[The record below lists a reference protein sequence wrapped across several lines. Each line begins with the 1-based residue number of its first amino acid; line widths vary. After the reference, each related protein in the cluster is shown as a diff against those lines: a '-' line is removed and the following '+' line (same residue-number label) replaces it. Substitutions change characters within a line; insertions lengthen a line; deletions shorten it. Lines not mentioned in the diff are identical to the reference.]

1 MLSKAFT
8 VAVAATVVS
17 AQTFTKCDPTK
28 KDCPFPK
35 ALGSKIID
43 HDFTT
48 GPTDFIKDLDGTKI
62 EYDSNGAVYS
72 IKTPSNAPTTE
83 SDKYIFFG
91 QVDITMKAAAGA
103 GIVTSIVLES
113 DDLDEVDWE
122 WVGGDNTK
130 VQTNYF
136 SKGCNA
142 TYDRG
147 GLTTVS
153 SPLTEYH
160 TYTLKWT
167 REKLEWIINGQVIR
181 TLVADGLSGCAGYP
195 QTPVR
200 VKLGT
205 WVAGKE
211 GNSPGTIE
219 WAGGLAN
226 FANAP
231 FNAYYKSIRVQDFMG
246 GGGAKEA
253 TEYQYT
259 DRSGS
264 WQSIK
269 VVNDGKAVDDDKK
282 STTSGTATKTTGKST
297 ATTLSTASGS
307 SKPSESSAPSS
318 DKETSTTGAGTGAA
332 ASKTSTGAG
341 QAPTSAAGK
350 IVLSLGSVVAMGA
363 SLLFAL

>member
-1 MLSKAFT
+1 
-8 VAVAATVVS
+8 
-17 AQTFTKCDPTK
+17 
-28 KDCPFPK
+28 
-35 ALGSKIID
+35 
-43 HDFTT
+43 
-48 GPTDFIKDLDGTKI
+48 
-62 EYDSNGAVYS
+62 
-72 IKTPSNAPTTE
+72 
-83 SDKYIFFG
+83 
-91 QVDITMKAAAGA
+91 MKAAAGA

-147 GLTTVS
+147 GLTPVA

-181 TLVADGLSGCAGYP
+181 TLLAEGLSGCAGYP

-211 GNSPGTIE
+211 GNQPGTIE

-231 FNAYYKSIRVQDFMG
+231 FNAYYKSIKVQDFMG

-259 DRSGS
+259 DRSGT

-269 VVNDGKAVDDDKK
+269 VVNDGKAVDDDK
-282 STTSGTATKTTGKST
+282 SSTSGTASKTTGKST
-297 ATTLSTASGS
+297 ATTLSTASGT
-307 SKPSESSAPSS
+307 SKASESSTPSS
-318 DKETSTTGAGTGAA
+318 DKESSTTGSSNTGAGAA

-341 QAPTSAAGK
+341 PASTGAAGK
-350 IVLSLGSVVAMGA
+350 IVMSLGSVVVMGA
-363 SLLFAL
+363 SLFFAL

>member
-1 MLSKAFT
+1 
-8 VAVAATVVS
+8 
-17 AQTFTKCDPTK
+17 
-28 KDCPFPK
+28 
-35 ALGSKIID
+35 
-43 HDFTT
+43 
-48 GPTDFIKDLDGTKI
+48 
-62 EYDSNGAVYS
+62 
-72 IKTPSNAPTTE
+72 
-83 SDKYIFFG
+83 
-91 QVDITMKAAAGA
+91 MKAAPGA

-122 WVGGDNTK
+122 WVGSENNK

-136 SKGCNA
+136 SKGCVE

-147 GLTTVS
+147 EVHAVS

-181 TLVADGLSGCAGYP
+181 TLNAAGLSGCGGYP
-195 QTPVR
+195 QTPMR
-200 VKLGT
+200 VKLGS

-211 GNSPGTIE
+211 GNQPGTIE
-219 WAGGLAN
+219 WAGGMAN

-269 VVNDGKAVDDDKK
+269 VVNDGKAVDNDDTN
-282 STTSGTATKTTGKST
+282 TTSSSSKTATKTGP
-297 ATTLSTASGS
+297 TTLSTATSTGSGAPAESTGASGS
-307 SKPSESSAPSS
+307 S
-318 DKETSTTGAGTGAA
+318 STTGAGSS
-332 ASKTSTGAG
+332 SKTTTGTN
-341 QAPTSAAGK
+341 PNSTSAAGK
-350 IVLSLGSVVAMGA
+350 AVLSLGSVFVG
-363 SLLFAL
+363 SLLYFVL

>member
-1 MLSKAFT
+1 MLSQLLT
-8 VAVAATVVS
+8 VAIAATAVS

-43 HDFTT
+43 HDWTK
-48 GPTDFIKDLDGTKI
+48 GKLDLIKDLDGTKI
-62 EYDSNGAVYS
+62 EYDPNEGAVYS
-72 IKTPSNAPTTE
+72 IKEPSNAPTTE

-91 QVDITMKAAAGA
+91 QVDVVMKAAPGA

-122 WVGGDNTK
+122 WVGSENGK

-136 SKGCNA
+136 SKGC
-142 TYDRG
+142 TEVYDRG
-147 GLTTVS
+147 QTHAVS
-153 SPLTEYH
+153 NPLTEYH

-181 TLVADGLSGCAGYP
+181 TLNSAGLSGCAGYP
-195 QTPVR
+195 QTPMR
-200 VKLGT
+200 IKLGS

-211 GNSPGTIE
+211 GNAPGTIE
-219 WAGGLAN
+219 WAGGMTN

-231 FNAYYKSIRVQDFMG
+231 FNANYKSIRIQDYMG

-259 DRSGS
+259 DRSGT

-269 VVNDGKAVDDDKK
+269 VVNDGKAVDNDDK
-282 STTSGTATKTTGKST
+282 STTSSSSKTATKTGP
-297 ATTLSTASGS
+297 TTLSTATKTGS
-307 SKPSESSAPSS
+307 VGPAESSGAADS
-318 DKETSTTGAGTGAA
+318 STTGGT
-332 ASKTSTGAG
+332 ASSQTTTGGTSTPTGGAG
-341 QAPTSAAGK
+341 KA
-350 IVLSLGSVVAMGA
+350 VLSLGSIFAG
-363 SLLFAL
+363 SLLYFVL